1 MGGAA
6 KTTRKVIDPLNIMDP
21 LGVLPGPK
29 GGKFGT
35 PSWKSS
41 DSKNKRGGG
50 GGGKIDPT
58 TAMMIQ
64 YMSQMQAQQA
74 AQAEAARQ
82 AQQQALLEAQQQSA
96 AAQAKQGEMGAQQF
110 LSQAGGMQQAKD
122 IAALQAQ
129 QAAQQAAG
137 ASAVGG
143 GYDISKAQQE
153 QAANLAGI
161 GTMPTGA
168 KLPFYGMGDTTT
180 GEVTTKYANVFN
192 LPKTGGLTFGGQ

>member
-6 KTTRKVIDPLNIMDP
+6 KSARKVIDPLNIMDP

-35 PSWKSS
+35 PSWQSS
-41 DSKNKRGGG
+41 DSKKKKKGGGG
-50 GGGKIDPT
+50 GGGKYDP
-58 TAMMIQ
+58 MMAF
-64 YMSQMQAQQA
+64 MAQMQANQA

-82 AQQQALLEAQQQSA
+82 AQREALIQSQQQSA
-96 AAQAKQGEMGAQQF
+96 LASARQGEIGAQQF

-129 QAAQQAAG
+129 QQAQQAAG

-143 GYDISKAQQE
+143 GYDIAKAQQE
-153 QAANLAGI
+153 QAANLAGV
-161 GTMPTGA
+161 GTIPSSA
-168 KLPFYGMGDTTT
+168 RLPFYGMDMQNDGVGAT
-180 GEVTTKYANVFN
+180 GRAANVFN
-192 LPKTGGLTFGGQ
+192 LPKTTGVTFGGQ